1 MNGDPAHQR
10 ATAGGG
16 FKDLFSVGASGYA
29 RFRPRYPPALFEW
42 LAGLCSQRDL
52 AWDCATGSGQ
62 AAIGL
67 GPWFARVIATDASP
81 EQLAHAEP
89 AVNLE
94 YRLARAE
101 ESGLSDR
108 SVSLV
113 TVAQAL
119 HWLDRPLFYAEVR
132 RVARSG
138 GVVAAWCYGLF
149 AMDPRVDAIIDR
161 LYGVTLGNWWTADR
175 MLVEEGYRTIEF
187 PFEEIAAPRF
197 DMTAEWTLAD
207 LEGYL
212 RTWSALQRYRADR
225 GEDPV
230 TTIHSDLAAAWGE
243 PGRARVVRWRLH
255 ARVGRIG

>member
-1 MNGDPAHQR
+1 MSGDGTCR
-10 ATAGGG
+10 GATGGG
-16 FKDLFSVGASGYA
+16 FNDLFSRGASGYA

-42 LAGLCSQRDL
+42 LAGLSSERDL

-67 GPWFARVIATDASP
+67 ARWFKQVIATDASA
-81 EQLAHAEP
+81 EQIAHAEP
-89 AVNLE
+89 AVNVE
-94 YRLARAE
+94 YRVARAE
-101 ESGLSDR
+101 ESGLPDR

-119 HWLDRPLFYAEVR
+119 HWLDRPRFYAEAR

-161 LYGVTLGNWWTADR
+161 LYGVTLGDWWTADR
-175 MLVEEGYRTIEF
+175 TLVEEGYRTIGF

-230 TTIHSDLAAAWGE
+230 TTIHGDLAAAWGE